1 MSTIEFNEA
10 LIDIENN
17 LKSFALGFTRNN
29 EDAKDL
35 TQETMLKAIKYKN
48 YYTDRENLMDIIS
61 VERLIDEII

>member
-48 YYTDRENLMDIIS
+48 YYNE
-61 VERLIDEII
+61 EYFH